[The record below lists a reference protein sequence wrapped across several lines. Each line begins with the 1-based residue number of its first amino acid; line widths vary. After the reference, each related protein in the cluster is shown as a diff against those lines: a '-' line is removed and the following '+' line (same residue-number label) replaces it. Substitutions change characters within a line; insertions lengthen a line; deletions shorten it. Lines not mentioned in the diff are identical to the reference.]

1 MRRLSVRSTYVLAF
15 LVAASYA
22 FFALRVPRGV
32 KSLSERRQQIEQ
44 LEKRNALLEQE
55 IERKQE
61 HVRRLS
67 SNPGEQELDQAPL
80 VAEPW
85 DVAADPD
92 AIDRAEPQGDVLS
105 QYVGDR
111 PHGDLLSDRWTR
123 SAEVCVVEAGS
134 YGDGEGRTTARP
146 SPRLA

>member
-22 FFALRVPRGV
+22 FFALRVPRGF
-32 KSLSERRQQIEQ
+32 KGLSERRQQIEQ

-67 SNPGEQELDQAPL
+67 SNPGEQELEIRQRLKL
-80 VAEPW
+80 VHP
-85 DVAADPD
+85 
-92 AIDRAEPQGDVLS
+92 GDKVYILS
-105 QYVGDR
+105 K
-111 PHGDLLSDRWTR
+111 
-123 SAEVCVVEAGS
+123 
-134 YGDGEGRTTARP
+134 
-146 SPRLA
+146 